1 MILRSIDL
9 EAFGRFSR
17 RCFEFRRGLNLVLGP
32 NEAGKSTLM
41 EAVPAILFGVRD
53 KKRYLP
59 WGRGGTCRGALQ
71 FELAG
76 GSVRVQRDLMTDE
89 VGLEWADQLYQ
100 TRRQVS
106 GRASPRGRSLEK
118 KAYLLELQELL
129 GFRDADLFRATLFF
143 GQGDL
148 DLDFGKSLSERI
160 KTMLSGSAEIDYDQV
175 LDDLRESLFSVT
187 RENPWGKDKT
197 RDRQLE
203 LAEKE
208 LARLDGLLQRG
219 VAARKEFAAIEAEL
233 LELESALAEDQREL
247 AKGEKYLQWV
257 RTYWQLEDQ
266 RKRLEEQ
273 LSIVQEQQEKYR
285 HLSERHEKL
294 RQQLSAAGLS
304 LPDDEFAG
312 LHDRLQDARRCLLQF
327 RQLQQEQQ
335 QLRQDL
341 ADEKSSR
348 IPLLFV
354 WTLLVGLGAGFGA
367 WHAPLWR
374 VHFFLLGVSLTVPVW
389 IWMVWK
395 RGIRSVRHS
404 ELRGKAQ
411 LLDQQQHELQ
421 RQLDLLED
429 PLAAAGIAVRLDQL
443 DAQLDAWAGHRE
455 KLQELREINS
465 AINVLPTA
473 DELVGNV
480 RRLSRDLALVEER
493 RQQGRNLRPGV
504 DLEAA
509 ELADAEARLEKLRLK
524 IKAAEER
531 RNQLWMRRAE
541 CGALL
546 AGRPQLEE
554 DRAEVLQDVV
564 RLQGRKRVLSLACE
578 VLRDSVSHFRAD
590 YLERFAA
597 RIGPY
602 LESASDGVYREA
614 RLDEDLSISL
624 RGEGGRWKP
633 LSHFSRGTR
642 DAVALA
648 VRLAFVDQFSHGRK
662 LPILLDDALVN
673 LDGNRQERM
682 LKLLKKLSLEHQVIL
697 FSHDERLAKRA
708 ARERW
713 HVLTLDDGSRSS
725 ARSIKEEQNA
735 GQLHL
740 L

>member
-59 WGRGGTCRGALQ
+59 WGRGGACRGALQ
-71 FELAG
+71 FELDG

-106 GRASPRGRSLEK
+106 GKASPRGRSLEK

-160 KTMLSGSAEIDYDQV
+160 KTLLSGSAEIDYDQV
-175 LDDLRESLFSVT
+175 LDDLRETLFSVT

-208 LARLDGLLQRG
+208 LARLDGLLQQS
-219 VAARKEFAAIEAEL
+219 VAARKEFSTIEAEL
-233 LELESALAEDQREL
+233 LDLETGLAEDQREL
-247 AKGEKYLQWV
+247 DKGEKYLQWI
-257 RTYWQLEDQ
+257 RTYWQLEEQ
-266 RKRLEEQ
+266 RSHLEEQ
-273 LSIVQEQQEKYR
+273 FSITREQQAKQRQLTQKRET
-285 HLSERHEKL
+285 L
-294 RQQLSAAGLS
+294 RRQLSAVGLS
-304 LPDDEFAG
+304 LPEDGSVD
-312 LHDRLQDARRCLLQF
+312 LHERLQEARRCLLQL

-335 QLRQDL
+335 RLRQDL
-341 ADEKSSR
+341 ADEKKSSMFF
-348 IPLLFV
+348 ICG
-354 WTLLVGLGAGFGA
+354 WTLLVILGAGFGA
-367 WHAPLWR
+367 WHVQPWR
-374 VHFFLLGVSLTVPVW
+374 IYFLLSGVLLTGPVW
-389 IWMVWK
+389 VWTI
-395 RGIRSVRHS
+395 RRRVSRSVRHS

-411 LLDQQQHELQ
+411 LLEQQQHELQ
-421 RQLDLLED
+421 RQLDLLEE
-429 PLAAAGIAVRLDQL
+429 PLAAAGLAVRLDVL

-455 KLQELREINS
+455 KLQALREIDS
-465 AINVLPTA
+465 ALKVLPTA
-473 DELVGNV
+473 EELAGTV
-480 RRLSRDLALVEER
+480 RRLTRDLALVEER

-509 ELADAEARLEKLRLK
+509 ELADAEAELEQLRRK
-524 IKAAEER
+524 IVDAEER
-531 RNQLWMRRAE
+531 RNRLWMRRAE

-546 AGRPQLEE
+546 AGWPQLEE

-614 RLDEDLSISL
+614 RLAEDLSISL

-633 LSHFSRGTR
+633 LPHFSRGTR

-673 LDGNRQERM
+673 LDGNRQARM
-682 LKLLKKLSLEHQVIL
+682 LKLLKKLSLDHQVIL
-697 FSHDERLAKRA
+697 FSHDEWLAKRA

-713 HVLTLDDGSRSS
+713 HVLTLDDGSRAP